1 MRRGALALNNNKN
14 PDVDAKHPRKYNK
27 VIDQASLVASQ
38 QEPEGGGAKGFSWG
52 GRLALQCG
60 TNDSDRYAQDDVV
73 RTRKLLRSIT
83 LRVWRLEFVSARL
96 PSSGPGHEPTEIHI
110 NMRSPMQ
117 LNFNAPQVGGIDKHK
132 YGKRTSET
140 VGTN

>member
-1 MRRGALALNNNKN
+1 MLMQNIQRNITKLLIRRFLLHHKKN
-14 PDVDAKHPRKYNK
+14 PK
-27 VIDQASLVASQ
+27 
-38 QEPEGGGAKGFSWG
+38 GGGTTGFSWG

-117 LNFNAPQVGGIDKHK
+117 SIFNAPHVRGIDKHK